1 MLLKILLAIVIYF
14 VGVFVTYWLGI
25 LYSMLFFEHEK
36 GMSFEKTKHI
46 ALKKYGKELSEWS
59 YGWFIF
65 VPLCSPFLIA
75 VTILLLFMKLAEAT
89 RSLNLG
95 QKLFKTNE
103 FN

>member
-1 MLLKILLAIVIYF
+1 MLILLAIVIYF

-25 LYSMLFFEHEK
+25 LYLMLWEHEK
-36 GMSFEKTKHI
+36 GMSFKETKHI
-46 ALKKYGKELSEWS
+46 TLKRCGKELLQWS

-75 VTILLLFMKLAEAT
+75 VTIILLCMKLAEVT